1 MFPFTRSHIRQD
13 KINVSIRFGNQVLTK
28 LRRKLLADLTKEHYA
43 ILLAKHQQ
51 VGNLVIFTVV
61 ETRFPDNQRY
71 KNQSSASL
79 TVDGKFATDI
89 LNEID
94 RRIDVDTFI
103 EVHTHP
109 FSQQDA
115 WFSAIDDRD
124 ESEYCKYI
132 HGQSQGMYYAT
143 IVFSQTQYKARFW
156 RVDKNGRAIHS
167 PALIRT
173 QKISEQ
179 IPSPD
184 DIEEAPEVGDMFQR
198 SVLAL
203 GLDNVRKMTSG
214 QIVTI
219 IGAGGL
225 GSVIAEHLVHLG
237 IRYINLVDF
246 DKLELTN
253 LNRIVGAYYRDAKKQ
268 RLKTECIKEHLQLIN
283 PQAIVN
289 ACPLNVFDKAIE
301 PIIAESNWI
310 FVATDNHASRY
321 QVQLLAFKYYVPFIT
336 AGVNISV
343 ENDTVTD
350 MSGEVI
356 LVRVGDNVCLQCLR
370 RINYDEVA
378 KVIHPDETVR
388 EGLVARGYVTGRDVK
403 EPAVKTLN
411 THLATLAVDVFVN
424 QFTERQQDRVITV
437 YENNEC
443 PVIYENTNNVY
454 YRNLKCS
461 VCG

>member
-1 MFPFTRSHIRQD
+1 LPNSCITQNSLCDSENSAARA
-13 KINVSIRFGNQVLTK
+13 VSN
-28 LRRKLLADLTKEHYA
+28 EHYA
-43 ILLAKHQQ
+43 VLLAKHQQ
-51 VGNLVIFTVV
+51 VGNVTIFTVV
-61 ETRFPDNQRY
+61 ETRFPDSQRY
-71 KNQSSASL
+71 KKQSAGSL
-79 TVDGKFATDI
+79 IVDGKFATNI

-94 RRIDVDTFI
+94 KRIDVDTFI

-115 WFSAIDDRD
+115 WFSAIDDHD

-132 HGQSQGMYYAT
+132 HGQSQDMHYAS
-143 IVFSQTQYKARFW
+143 IVFSQTQYKARCW
-156 RVDKNGRAIHS
+156 KIDKSGKAYS
-167 PALIRT
+167 CPALIRT
-173 QKISEQ
+173 QKASEQ
-179 IPSPD
+179 IFSPD
-184 DIEEAPEVGDMFQR
+184 DAEKYQEEVSEAEGMFHR
-198 SVLAL
+198 SILAL
-203 GLDNVRKMTSG
+203 GLDNMRKMTSG

-225 GSVIAEHLVHLG
+225 GSIIAEHLVHLG

-253 LNRIVGAYYRDAKKQ
+253 LNRIVGAYYRDVENQ
-268 RLKTECIKEHLQLIN
+268 RLKVECIKEHLQHIN

-289 ACPLNVFDKAIE
+289 AYPLNVFNKAIE
-301 PIIAESNWI
+301 PIIAKSNWI

-321 QVQLLAFKYYVPFIT
+321 QIQHLAFKYYVPFIA

-343 ENDTVTD
+343 ENGTITD

-356 LVRVGDNVCLQCLR
+356 LVRIGDHVCLQCLR
-370 RINYDEVA
+370 RIDYDEVA

-388 EGLVARGYVTGRDVK
+388 KGLVARGYVTGLEVK

-411 THLATLAVDVFVN
+411 SYLATLAVDVFVN

-437 YENNEC
+437 FENNEC
-443 PVIYENTNNVY
+443 PVIYENTNNVQ